1 MLLNVPLL
9 REFGCMDE
17 SARFEYEHPL
27 IYSSPFQLRMMLI
40 LKYKLMN
47 SANHILWL
55 FADITYYLSC
65 STCGDHNGLSDLPDM
80 KSSTEIMEVFGVH
93 HEVRIVSAYRTPE
106 TMFSYAL
113 PAHA

>member
-17 SARFEYEHPL
+17 SARFEYQHPL

-47 SANHILWL
+47 SANHILGSLPISHTTLGIFTQNFRL
-55 FADITYYLSC
+55 FQYCVMYLFLIC
-65 STCGDHNGLSDLPDM
+65 FRYGC
-80 KSSTEIMEVFGVH
+80 
-93 HEVRIVSAYRTPE
+93 A
-106 TMFSYAL
+106 
-113 PAHA
+113 